1 MSTEAKK
8 LSIAASSFVPS
19 KKKVKKKSP
28 LVKKNDFYLT
38 SFNILST
45 HRMEDVRETQEMYT
59 KRYNKIID
67 NLLSPNFRATFFLLQ
82 EVDEHFVRL
91 FSQRESIYEIV
102 GPQYFNTRA
111 DKIGTLILIDAEICR
126 LKGNYTNQCQ
136 GLYRKIYK
144 NPNVPFRGQCIHVEY
159 LGIEMIICTIHHSK
173 QSSAHFI
180 DEQLQNTLKC
190 IINVLSYRRLLHL
203 PIVIGG
209 DFYYPGELI
218 STYLNNLIKQ
228 LIFQHAQISPLLT
241 SSHKYVKKDK
251 NIKIMNSSST
261 ADQIIYSNLR
271 LDDLKLHP
279 ETGIS
284 YEVDNHPYIYPNL
297 PELTHY
303 TLTDFAQYRREN
315 EPSNTSGSDHVMV
328 ETIFNFDH
336 LFPERGFG
344 KNRKSKKSK
353 KTKKNRKNKK
363 PTKKKKSGKN
373 RKNKK
378 SRKKK

>member
-1 MSTEAKK
+1 MSKKPIK
-8 LSIAASSFVPS
+8 LSITAPIFVPL
-19 KKKVKKKSP
+19 KKKSP
-28 LVKKNDFYLT
+28 QVKKNNFHIT

-45 HRMEDVRETQEMYT
+45 HRMEDVRETQVMYT
-59 KRYNKIID
+59 KRYNIIID
-67 NLLSPNFRATFFLLQ
+67 NLLSPNFRSTFFLLQ
-82 EVDEHFVRL
+82 EVDEHFVHLLR
-91 FSQRESIYEIV
+91 QKESIYQIV
-102 GPQYFNTRA
+102 GPHYFNNRA
-111 DKIGTLILIDAEICR
+111 DKIGTLILIDKEICR

-136 GLYRKIYK
+136 FLYRNIYK
-144 NPNVPFRGQCIHVEY
+144 NPVIPFRGQCIHVEY

-173 QSSAHFI
+173 QPSDDSI

-190 IINVLSYRRLLHL
+190 IINDLHNRRLLHL

-228 LIFQHAQISPLLT
+228 SIFQHVEIYPLKT
-241 SSHKYVKKDK
+241 SSHKYIKKDR
-251 NIKIMNSSST
+251 NIKIMSSSST

-284 YEVDNHPYIYPNL
+284 YDVDNHPYIYPNL
-297 PELTHY
+297 PELTQY
-303 TLTDFAQYRREN
+303 ELTDFDQYRREN

-328 ETIFNFDH
+328 KTIFNFDH
-336 LFPERGFG
+336 LFPARGFG
-344 KNRKSKKSK
+344 KNRKSKKNKKSK

-363 PTKKKKSGKN
+363 SG
-373 RKNKK
+373 KNKK
-378 SRKKK
+378 SRKKSSRK